1 MTEFLGIEL
10 TLEDYWRA
18 IILLGK
24 NVTSYKFALAKSLL
38 ELAPEGK
45 SIITL
50 EELAEPFSRYIC
62 EHLAS
67 VESKGLPL
75 SESQGQ
81 PTPNSYKAI
90 EICKDFHLGNIDRD
104 ELIQKI
110 KRDGFKVVL
119 DKFHNVNSQEISK
132 RFYVKRRGGI
142 TLTDELFQLI
152 KRYQYKNL
160 PEEVESRWQ
169 ATETAWG
176 LGISRNLISANYDPE
191 KKLFFVED
199 DREQERRVDVTS
211 SRGALNAYQKGK
223 CFYCMADISIVSG
236 SENLADVDH
245 FFAHSLTNRGLLVGR
260 INELWNLVLACQS
273 CNSSKSDNLPHSK
286 YLKKLICR
294 NEYLTQSPIKYQTM
308 HNRYH
313 LLRKSLVQQIGN
325 THFLRVNFQKSIYAK
340 AQKLT
345 GVNKKEGWEVKSS
358 IEEEEDK

>member
-1 MTEFLGIEL
+1 MTEFQGIEL

-38 ELAPEGK
+38 ELAPKGK

-62 EHLAS
+62 EHLSSA
-67 VESKGLPL
+67 ESKGLPL

-90 EICKDFHLGNIDRD
+90 EICKDFHSGNIDRD

-110 KRDGFKVVL
+110 KKEGFKVVL
-119 DKFHNVNSQEISK
+119 DKFHNVNSQEIAK
-132 RFYVKRRGGI
+132 RFYEKRRGGI

-152 KRYQYKNL
+152 ERYQYKNL
-160 PEEVESRWQ
+160 PGEVDSRWQ
-169 ATETAWG
+169 SNEIAWG
-176 LGISRNLISANYDPE
+176 LGISRNLISTNYDPD

-199 DREQERRVDVTS
+199 DREQERRIDVTS

-223 CFYCMADISIVSG
+223 CFYCMRNISILSG
-236 SENLADVDH
+236 SDNLAEVDH
-245 FFAHSLTNRGLLVGR
+245 FFAHSLTNRGLLIGKV
-260 INELWNLVLACQS
+260 NELWNLVLACQT

-286 YLKKLICR
+286 YLNKLIYR
-294 NEYLTQSPIKYQTM
+294 NEYLTTSPVRYKTI

-313 LLRKSLVQQIGN
+313 LLRTSLMEQIGKN
-325 THFLRVNFQKSIYAK
+325 ESSRRNFQESVYVE

-345 GVNKKEGWEVKSS
+345 GVNKNEGWEVP
-358 IEEEEDK
+358 IVEEK

>member
-1 MTEFLGIEL
+1 MTEFQGIEL

-38 ELAPEGK
+38 ELAPKGK

-50 EELAEPFSRYIC
+50 EELAEPFSRQIC
-62 EHLAS
+62 EHLSSA
-67 VESKGLPL
+67 ESKGLPL

-81 PTPNSYKAI
+81 PTKNPYRAI

-110 KRDGFKVVL
+110 KKEGFKVVL
-119 DKFHNVNSQEISK
+119 DKFHNVNSQEIAK
-132 RFYVKRRGGI
+132 RFYEKRRGGI

-152 KRYQYKNL
+152 ERYQYKNL
-160 PEEVESRWQ
+160 PGEVDSRWQ
-169 ATETAWG
+169 SNEIAWG
-176 LGISRNLISANYDPE
+176 LGISRNLISANYDPD

-199 DREQERRVDVTS
+199 DREQERRIDVTS

-223 CFYCMADISIVSG
+223 CFYCMRNISILSG
-236 SENLADVDH
+236 SDNLAEVDH
-245 FFAHSLTNRGLLVGR
+245 FFAHSLTNRGLLIGKV
-260 INELWNLVLACQS
+260 NELWNLVLACQT

-286 YLKKLICR
+286 YLNKLIYR
-294 NEYLTQSPIKYQTM
+294 NEYLTTSPVRYKTI

-313 LLRKSLVQQIGN
+313 LLRTSLMEQIGKN
-325 THFLRVNFQKSIYAK
+325 ESSRRNFQESVYVE

-345 GVNKKEGWEVKSS
+345 GVNKNEGWEVP
-358 IEEEEDK
+358 IVEEK

>member
-38 ELAPEGK
+38 ELAPKGK
-45 SIITL
+45 DLITL

-90 EICKDFHLGNIDRD
+90 EICKDFHLGNIDQD

-110 KRDGFKVVL
+110 KKEGFKVVL
-119 DKFHNVNSQEISK
+119 DKFHNVNSQEIAK
-132 RFYVKRRGGI
+132 RFYEKRRGGI

-160 PEEVESRWQ
+160 PGEVESRWQ

-199 DREQERRVDVTS
+199 SREQERRVDVTS

-223 CFYCMADISIVSG
+223 CFYCMANISIVSG

-245 FFAHSLTNRGLLVGR
+245 FFAHSLTDRGLLIGR
-260 INELWNLVLACQS
+260 INELWNLVLACQN
-273 CNSSKSDNLPHSK
+273 CNSSKSNNLPHSK
-286 YLKKLICR
+286 YLKKLIYR
-294 NEYLTQSPIKYQTM
+294 NEYLTQSPIKYQTT

-313 LLRKSLVQQIGN
+313 LLRKSLVEQIGK
-325 THFLRVNFQKSIYAK
+325 TPFLRRNFQENTYKQ

-345 GVNKKEGWEVKSS
+345 GVNKNEGWEVKPFA
-358 IEEEEDK
+358 EEDK